1 MASIRSGAAWTQIQR
16 LFGVGTV
23 SGLTEY
29 QLLQRYTDRRDEAA
43 FSALVARHAPMVLG
57 VCRRMLADPQDVE
70 DAFQATFLV
79 LVRKAKA
86 LRPHDAVGHWLHGV
100 AYRVALRARSETT
113 RRRSRERTVASVED
127 LAPAIGGEHPGPDFE
142 LRPLLDEELR
152 RLPATYRAAV
162 VLCYLDGQTHEEAAR
177 QLGWPVGTV
186 KGRLARAKDLLRDRL
201 TRRGLTLGAGGMAA
215 LMSRQAEASVPS
227 EWVDATVSA
236 ASRVAAGKT
245 TAGVVSASVAALVE
259 GVVWTMMFNSLKL
272 VAALAAATA
281 LASGAVAYARQDR
294 EQGTPAVDASGTT
307 AARTGTP
314 KIQSTPDTAP
324 FAGESETQP
333 DKPTT
338 LTVNK
343 DFPFGADVASGFNL
357 AFESYRMG
365 RLDEETVHHWS
376 QRLADSETNP
386 ADPAS
391 RVKAAR
397 GHLKRMKDLEQ
408 LARVRPVDG
417 PRDVPELAKLNA
429 AYYRKEA
436 EKTLK
441 DAEGQ
446 PDRGVKATTPDGST
460 LKADRIDLIGNASG
474 TLLVASKSGPGA
486 TVAGPEPGKDARSLA
501 IRKKLDDALALNFP
515 NDTPLED
522 VLKYLRENTK
532 SQEFPKGV
540 PIYVDPLGLQEA
552 EKTLSSPVQ
561 IDLDGVPLRRT
572 LQLMLA
578 QIGLIYHVEDGM
590 IYITS
595 PSSEQTPLPPST
607 HEPSALMNLQ
617 MKAERGELNA
627 TERKEFIEMLKD
639 RAEIER
645 LLKNERVF

>member
-1 MASIRSGAAWTQIQR
+1 
-16 LFGVGTV
+16 
-23 SGLTEY
+23 
-29 QLLQRYTDRRDEAA
+29 
-43 FSALVARHAPMVLG
+43 
-57 VCRRMLADPQDVE
+57 
-70 DAFQATFLV
+70 
-79 LVRKAKA
+79 
-86 LRPHDAVGHWLHGV
+86 
-100 AYRVALRARSETT
+100 
-113 RRRSRERTVASVED
+113 
-127 LAPAIGGEHPGPDFE
+127 
-142 LRPLLDEELR
+142 
-152 RLPATYRAAV
+152 
-162 VLCYLDGQTHEEAAR
+162 
-177 QLGWPVGTV
+177 
-186 KGRLARAKDLLRDRL
+186 
-201 TRRGLTLGAGGMAA
+201 
-215 LMSRQAEASVPS
+215 MSRQAEASVPS

-272 VAALAAATA
+272 VAALAVATA
-281 LASGAVAYARQDR
+281 LAAGAVAYARQDR

-307 AARTGTP
+307 ATRAGTQTVQP
-314 KIQSTPDTAP
+314 TPDTAP
-324 FAGESETQP
+324 LAGEPEAQLGKT
-333 DKPTT
+333 TT
-338 LTVNK
+338 LTVSK
-343 DFPFGADVASGFNL
+343 EFPFGADVASGFNL

-376 QRLADSETNP
+376 QRFADSETNP

-391 RVKAAR
+391 RVKAAK

-441 DAEGQ
+441 DAEAQ
-446 PDRGVKATTPDGST
+446 PERGVKATTPDGT
-460 LKADRIDLIGNASG
+460 TFKADRIDLIGNASA
-474 TLLVASKSGPGA
+474 TFTSATKSGPGGN
-486 TVAGPEPGKDARSLA
+486 VAGREPGKDARSLA
-501 IRKKLDDALALNFP
+501 ILKKLDDALVLNFP

-532 SQEFPKGV
+532 SAEFPNGV
-540 PIYVDPLGLQEA
+540 PIYVNPVGLQEA
-552 EKTLSSPVQ
+552 EKTMSSPVS

-572 LQLMLA
+572 LHLMLA

-595 PSSEQTPLPPST
+595 TSSENTPLPPPM
-607 HEPSALMNLQ
+607 HEPSPLMNLQ

-639 RAEIER
+639 CARSSAYSRTRESLVRFAIR
-645 LLKNERVF
+645 